1 MRLLHIEFISKFD
14 KARLERA
21 FRNET
26 IMLSFAFS
34 DFLMYLS
41 YCYAGMYVVIE
52 GWRELKLYDSEI
64 EELLKSPY
72 VEELKRYRNGM
83 YHFQRNVFDDRFIKF
98 LSGDTDSAEWIIKLN
113 KAFGRW
119 FIDWYSNKFGG

>member
-1 MRLLHIEFISKFD
+1 MVKANKPIGFEKIDFDKNDYAITCLHRYFYWSDKMRLLHIEFISKFD

-41 YCYAGMYVVIE
+41 YCYAGMHAVIE
-52 GWRELKLYDSEI
+52 GW
-64 EELLKSPY
+64 
-72 VEELKRYRNGM
+72 
-83 YHFQRNVFDDRFIKF
+83 
-98 LSGDTDSAEWIIKLN
+98 
-113 KAFGRW
+113 
-119 FIDWYSNKFGG
+119 